1 MSSALPKISVITP
14 SYNQGQFIEQTILS
28 VLSQGY
34 SNLEYIIMDGGST
47 DNTVE
52 VIKKYESEITF
63 WQSKKDNGQASAI
76 NEGFARASGDI
87 LCWLNS
93 DDMYQPEILKK
104 IPNYFTDIKAAE
116 IVFGNCTHFNDQS
129 KKTRGSNVV
138 EAHKKFKLS
147 LCDYI
152 IQPSSFFTHEAWL
165 KTGLL
170 NESLHFSFDWD
181 WFIRAEKAGINYI
194 PVQEYLSLYRI
205 HKAHKSG
212 GGGTKRVEELKQIAA
227 LYNDQRL
234 AKAFSKWLD
243 LYSKKNFL
251 SKSIDAGQRLNLSFV
266 NSVCRFLYFSNLSMK
281 EYLNIVAM
289 N

>member
-1 MSSALPKISVITP
+1 MSQSLPKISVITP

-34 SNLEYIIMDGGST
+34 ANLEYIIMDGGST

-52 VIKKYESEITF
+52 IIKKHESSITH

-76 NEGFARASGDI
+76 NEGFAMATGDI

-93 DDMYQPEILKK
+93 DDKYFPDTLNKVAGF
-104 IPNYFTDIKAAE
+104 FTDINAAE
-116 IVFGNCTHFNDQS
+116 IVFGNCLHVNEKS
-129 KKTRGSNVV
+129 NKKRGSDV
-138 EAHKKFKLS
+138 EGAHKKFKLS

-152 IQPSSFFTHEAWL
+152 IQPSSFFTRTTWRN
-165 KTGLL
+165 TGVL

-181 WFIRAEKAGINYI
+181 WFIRAEKAGTNFI
-194 PVQEYLSLYRI
+194 PVREYLSLYRI
-205 HKAHKSG
+205 HDAHKSG
-212 GGGTKRVEELKQIAA
+212 GGGIKRTEELKQIAA
-227 LYNDQRL
+227 LYNEERL
-234 AKAFSKWLD
+234 SKAFSKWLD
-243 LYSKKNFL
+243 IYSKKNFIAR
-251 SKSIDAGQRLNLSFV
+251 SIDASQRLELSFL
-266 NSVCRFLYFSNLSMK
+266 NSVFRFLYFSNLTKK